1 MTSVVAITNLL
12 YTYGE
17 LMDEGDFAGAAAL
30 LGAATVRITGGQEI
44 PGGDML
50 GIWQAMVILH
60 DGGKPYTKHVITNP
74 ILDID
79 EAAGQATC
87 RSCYTVLQGM
97 PDFPLQIIAAGRYY
111 DRFERAGG
119 AWRFAFRDYTMFD
132 MQGDLSRHLRM

>member
-60 DGGKPYTKHVITNP
+60 DGGTFHGNVEPHQV
-74 ILDID
+74 D
-79 EAAGQATC
+79 AAL
-87 RSCYTVLQGM
+87 TV
-97 PDFPLQIIAAGRYY
+97 A
-111 DRFERAGG
+111 
-119 AWRFAFRDYTMFD
+119 
-132 MQGDLSRHLRM
+132 RHRRR